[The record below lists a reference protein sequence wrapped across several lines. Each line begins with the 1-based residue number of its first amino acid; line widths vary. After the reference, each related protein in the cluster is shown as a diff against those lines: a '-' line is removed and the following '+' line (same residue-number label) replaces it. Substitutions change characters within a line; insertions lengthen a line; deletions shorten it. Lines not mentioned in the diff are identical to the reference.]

1 MKKTKKR
8 NIKKRYKIS
17 CKKILSLLFK
27 MAIMFFVVYAIYTRV
42 QDVNGVSWFF
52 TTWN

>member
-1 MKKTKKR
+1 MKNKK
-8 NIKKRYKIS
+8 NNKKRYKIS

-27 MAIMFFVVYAIYTRV
+27 IAVVFLTVYAIYERS
-42 QDVNGVSWFF
+42 QDVTGLSWFF